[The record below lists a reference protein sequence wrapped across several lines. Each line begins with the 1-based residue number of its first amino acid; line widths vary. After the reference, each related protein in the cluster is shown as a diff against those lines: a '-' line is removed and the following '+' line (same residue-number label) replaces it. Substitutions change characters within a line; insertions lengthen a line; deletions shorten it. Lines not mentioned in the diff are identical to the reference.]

1 MKKIILAILVLGF
14 AVMIA
19 VALSGCKTTKD
30 LNKTTV
36 ITDNSRIQEL
46 EEESR
51 MYQNE
56 INELQRRIN
65 EMEYTGVVF
74 DNDCDSIIKAALV
87 RSGCNMDSINSL
99 LSVFRSRIKVYADGS
114 AEYEGTIRS
123 YTNQKSRYEELLT
136 RNEKTIDSLK
146 ILKEK
151 VQTVTHTVTNTKTVY
166 KKKSFLSQ
174 WWLWLIFFLGGLVLG
189 FKLCWKYKDSIID
202 LDKTNAT

>member
-1 MKKIILAILVLGF
+1 MKKIILAILVLGL

-36 ITDNSRIQEL
+36 ITDSSRIQEL

-87 RSGCNMDSINSL
+87 KSGCNVDSINAIL
-99 LSVFRSRIKVYADGS
+99 NVFRARIKVYADGS
-114 AEYEGTIRS
+114 AEYEGMIRS
-123 YTNQKSRYEELLT
+123 YTKQKSRYEELLS
-136 RNEKTIDSLK
+136 RNERTIDSLK
-146 ILKEK
+146 SIKEK
-151 VQTVTHTVTNTKTVY
+151 VQTVVHTVTNTKTVY

-174 WWLWLIFFLGGLVLG
+174 WWLWVIIAAVFFVLG
-189 FKLCWKYKDSIID
+189 FRVCWKYKEKLIAMYDEHR
-202 LDKTNAT
+202 N